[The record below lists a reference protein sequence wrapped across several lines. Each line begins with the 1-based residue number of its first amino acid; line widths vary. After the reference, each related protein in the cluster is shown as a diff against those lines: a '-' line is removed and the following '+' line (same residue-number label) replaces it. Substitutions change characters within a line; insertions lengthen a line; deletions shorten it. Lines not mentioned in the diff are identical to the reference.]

1 MKKTPL
7 IRKIIEIGK
16 TSRGVILPKSWLK
29 FQEKRNGQEIHQV
42 GMEINGKIVI
52 WPILKE
58 WE

>member
-1 MKKTPL
+1 MPL
-7 IRKIIEIGK
+7 IRRIVQYGK
-16 TSRGVILPKSWLK
+16 TSRGIILPASWLA
-29 FQEKRNGQEIHQV
+29 FHEKKNGKKILKV